1 MRFGTLRPGGRWGKW
16 LSFPEEGEA
25 RLEGSIARS
34 SIRYMMYFMYLVG
47 YTVLMSSTE
56 PIHYD
61 SFTEARKSLK
71 HILDSAEDGAVVS
84 IERGD
89 RVTVV
94 TDRDRLRDLLI
105 RAVPSTARV
114 IAEADAWV
122 ILIPDSPFAA
132 EGQTLDDAVDDLIE
146 NLRDYASEW
155 PKQFASAPNHAGNW
169 ALVQLANLSTDEAL
183 REWLTSGPSE

>member
-1 MRFGTLRPGGRWGKW
+1 
-16 LSFPEEGEA
+16 
-25 RLEGSIARS
+25 
-34 SIRYMMYFMYLVG
+34 
-47 YTVLMSSTE
+47 MSSTA

-71 HILDSAEDGAVVS
+71 RILDSAEDGAVVS

-94 TDRDRLRDLLI
+94 TDRDRLRDLLVH
-105 RAVPSTARV
+105 AVPSTARV
-114 IAEADAWV
+114 IAEADAWA

-132 EGQTLDDAVDDLIE
+132 EGQTLDDALDDLIE

-155 PKQFASAPNHAGNW
+155 PKHFVSAPNHAGSW
-169 ALVQLANLSTDEAL
+169 ALVQLVNLSTDEAL
-183 REWLTSGPSE
+183 REWLTSGSE

>member
-1 MRFGTLRPGGRWGKW
+1 
-16 LSFPEEGEA
+16 
-25 RLEGSIARS
+25 
-34 SIRYMMYFMYLVG
+34 
-47 YTVLMSSTE
+47 MSSTA
-56 PIHYD
+56 PTHYD

-122 ILIPDSPFAA
+122 IVIPDSPFAA
-132 EGQTLDDAVDDLIE
+132 EGQTLDDALDDLIE
-146 NLRDYASEW
+146 NLREYASEW
-155 PKQFASAPNHAGNW
+155 PQQFASAPNHAGNW
-169 ALVQLANLSTDEAL
+169 ALVQLVNLSTDEAL